1 MIMKKQFLKDETFWT
16 VLLGT
21 LGCFALL
28 WNLIHN
34 LSDWPNILVN
44 FAQIGVAVIVFFLAN
59 SIFKRLKGK
68 KDDFNSIFENYIE
81 TWSADNKYLID
92 SSKMNESRSKK
103 TDTRILYMILD
114 LSKFGEKPAEEYNE
128 REKGAFLYLP
138 SKDDKNRSH
147 KILFKINQQLFSKI
161 QDYENNKQEIL
172 NKIASRIRDRFRE
185 SLKIMV
191 DILPSEEKVSVDFS
205 KMELTKEN
213 AERLKDVVEF
223 VKTMVLALA

>member
-1 MIMKKQFLKDETFWT
+1 MKKQFLKDETFWT

-34 LSDWPNILVN
+34 PSDWPNILVN

-59 SIFKRLKGK
+59 SIFKSLKGK
-68 KDDFNSIFENYIE
+68 KDDFNSIFENCIE

-114 LSKFGEKPAEEYNE
+114 LSTFGEKPAADYNA
-128 REKGAFLYLP
+128 RDKGAFLYLP
-138 SKDDKNRSH
+138 SKDDENRSH

-161 QDYENNKQEIL
+161 QDYENNKQVIL
-172 NKIASRIRDRFRE
+172 NGIASRIRERFSE
-185 SLKIMV
+185 NMNLKV
-191 DILPSEEKVSVDFS
+191 DSIPSEEKVSIDFTN
-205 KMELTKEN
+205 MEPTKEN
-213 AERLKDVVEF
+213 AERLKGVVEF